1 MGERERTPDELLEE
15 NRILLGRLK
24 ALEDARRQ
32 LGELMERLTAV
43 NRVCERMN
51 SFDLA
56 KVVQIAVAELPALLG
71 VRTISIY
78 LYDYTNNELLLQGHN
93 HPHEIATRI
102 SVHLP
107 GKTLMELAIQKRE
120 IIHVTDIEEF
130 ERQHGLSL
138 SRPFAGSY
146 ATKSCVV
153 VPLVV
158 GEEKSRHVTGVIN
171 FADKVDGEFFNEVN
185 DLPLIRQVTSF
196 LGVVLR
202 NCRLFAEIQEQARQD
217 ALTRLANY
225 RAFHEALQAEVGRA
239 RRYRRPLSVI
249 MLDVDDFKRIN
260 DEHGHQAGD
269 AILQHLAKLIKKSVR
284 REDLP
289 ARYGGDEIV
298 IVLPETDRDG
308 ALCVANRMR
317 GLARATPLKLNTKTI
332 PVTLSIGIAEFK
344 PEMTLSEF
352 IHAADAALYDA
363 KHKGKD
369 RIEVAP

>member
-1 MGERERTPDELLEE
+1 MLRERL
-15 NRILLGRLK
+15 R

-32 LGELMERLTAV
+32 LGELMERFTAA

-51 SFDLA
+51 SFDLSR
-56 KVVQIAVAELPALLG
+56 VVQIAVAELPALLG
-71 VRTISIY
+71 ARTISIY
-78 LYDYTNNELLLQGHN
+78 LYDYANNELLLQGHN
-93 HPHEIATRI
+93 HPHEIETR
-102 SVHLP
+102 VAVRRN
-107 GKTLMELAIQKRE
+107 GDTLMELAVRKRE
-120 IIHVTDIEEF
+120 ILHVIDLDEF
-130 ERQHGLSL
+130 ERRIGRPL
-138 SRPFAGSY
+138 SRPFAANYG
-146 ATKSCVV
+146 TRSCVI
-153 VPLVV
+153 VPLLA
-158 GEEKSRHVTGVIN
+158 GDEKSRHITGVIN
-171 FADKVDGEFFNEVN
+171 FADKTDGEFFDEVN
-185 DLPLIRQVTSF
+185 DLPLIRQVTNF

-217 ALTRLANY
+217 GLTRLANY

-239 RRYRRPLSVI
+239 RRYRRPLSII

-269 AILQHLAKLIKKSVR
+269 AVLEHLAKLIKKSIR

-298 IVLPETDRDG
+298 IVLPETVLAG
-308 ALCVANRMR
+308 ALCVAHRMR
-317 GLARATPLKLNTKTI
+317 ELVRTTPLQLHSKTI

-352 IHAADAALYDA
+352 IHAADAALYEA

-369 RIEVAP
+369 RIETAP